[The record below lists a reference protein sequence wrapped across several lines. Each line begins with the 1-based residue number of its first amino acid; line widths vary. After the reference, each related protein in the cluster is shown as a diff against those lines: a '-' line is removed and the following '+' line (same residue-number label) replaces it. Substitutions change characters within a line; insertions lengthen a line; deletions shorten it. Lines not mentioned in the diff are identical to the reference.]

1 MILLNVMTGLII
13 ISPPFLT
20 SHCFISSW
28 LVIWTTSIQ
37 HVDSLVY
44 HTCTWYRYPYSL
56 STTVWHPF
64 LCGWIQTRIN
74 VFMRYL
80 IVYHQWRGYVRVLIS
95 MIILSHTLLMTWNV
109 VQQVWKWMRTILMKL
124 IKHMTKRIFF
134 QMIPNAPEYGI
145 LYENSSHYMDGLTE
159 MLLKLCP
166 M

>member
-1 MILLNVMTGLII
+1 M
-13 ISPPFLT
+13 
-20 SHCFISSW
+20 
-28 LVIWTTSIQ
+28 
-37 HVDSLVY
+37 
-44 HTCTWYRYPYSL
+44 
-56 STTVWHPF
+56 
-64 LCGWIQTRIN
+64 
-74 VFMRYL
+74 
-80 IVYHQWRGYVRVLIS
+80 RVLTS

-124 IKHMTKRIFF
+124 IKHMTKRNFF